1 MNIVST
7 RNGWLWVLQ
16 GFSIFRKSPAIWIL
30 LVLSY
35 WSMMALLSRLPI
47 LGTVLATLSLPVF
60 AASFAIM
67 AHEVAIGG
75 RLMPALLFSGFQ
87 RSLRTLLILGAMN
100 MAAMA
105 AAFACTFPIDG
116 GILMGLAILGK
127 PLPATVLPG
136 GADSGAFMFA
146 SVVAGLLA
154 APVQS
159 AFWFAPMLVAGVAGQ
174 KPLGA
179 VQSLF
184 YSFFACWRNWRA
196 FIVYGATL
204 STVFVF
210 IALALQLVVRSD
222 KTLPVAM
229 LAMVLVL
236 LPTLF
241 GTFYASYRDIF
252 SPQSESAPGPGTTDD
267 TSPTSNDT
275 PSS

>member
-159 AFWFAPMLVAGVAGQ
+159 AF
-174 KPLGA
+174 
-179 VQSLF
+179 
-184 YSFFACWRNWRA
+184 
-196 FIVYGATL
+196 
-204 STVFVF
+204 
-210 IALALQLVVRSD
+210 
-222 KTLPVAM
+222 
-229 LAMVLVL
+229 
-236 LPTLF
+236 
-241 GTFYASYRDIF
+241 
-252 SPQSESAPGPGTTDD
+252 
-267 TSPTSNDT
+267 
-275 PSS
+275 

>member
-252 SPQSESAPGPGTTDD
+252 SPQSESAPDPGTTDG

>member
-1 MNIVST
+1 MNIVSA

-30 LVLSY
+30 MVLSY
-35 WSMMALLSRLPI
+35 WSMMALVSRLPF
-47 LGTVLATLSLPVF
+47 LGTVLATLSLPIF

-75 RLMPALLFSGFQ
+75 RLMPALLFSGFR
-87 RSLRTLLILGAMN
+87 RSPRTLLALGAMN

-105 AAFACTFPIDG
+105 AVFALTFPIDG

-127 PLPATVLPG
+127 PLPPTVLPG
-136 GADSGAFMFA
+136 GADSGAFVFA

-159 AFWFAPMLVAGVAGQ
+159 AFWFAPMLVAGVAGHT
-174 KPLGA
+174 PLGA
-179 VQSLF
+179 AQSLF

-210 IALALQLVVRSD
+210 IALALQLLVRSD

-229 LAMVLVL
+229 FAMVLLL
-236 LPTLF
+236 LPTVF

-252 SPQSESAPGPGTTDD
+252 SPRSAPEPDAAGSEASGSD
-267 TSPTSNDT
+267 DT

>member
-75 RLMPALLFSGFQ
+75 RLMPALLFSGFR
-87 RSLRTLLILGAMN
+87 RSPRTLLALGAMN
-100 MAAMA
+100 MVAMVA
-105 AAFACTFPIDG
+105 VFACTYPIDG

-159 AFWFAPMLVAGVAGQ
+159 AFWFSPMLVAGVAGQ

-179 VQSLF
+179 AQSLF

-229 LAMVLVL
+229 FAMVLVL

-241 GTFYASYRDIF
+241 GTFYASYRAIF
-252 SPQSESAPGPGTTDD
+252 SPRTAPGPGTTDD
-267 TSPTSNDT
+267 TSPTSDDT